1 MIKPLG
7 DRIFIK
13 KDEQLNKIG
22 HIILAKKEGMH
33 APPYSGLITGI
44 GLDVVDNEYQI
55 GMKIIFHD
63 LAGVEYKYKGN
74 TIFSLR
80 EKDITAIIDKNV
92 QIV

>member
-13 KDEQLNKIG
+13 KDEQLEKMG
-22 HIILAKKEGMH
+22 SIILAKKEGMH

-44 GLDVVDNEYQI
+44 GYDVTDSEYQI
-55 GMKIIFHD
+55 GLRVVFHD
-63 LAGVEYKYKGN
+63 LAGIEYKYN
-74 TIFSLR
+74 NDTIFSLR

-92 QIV
+92 RIV